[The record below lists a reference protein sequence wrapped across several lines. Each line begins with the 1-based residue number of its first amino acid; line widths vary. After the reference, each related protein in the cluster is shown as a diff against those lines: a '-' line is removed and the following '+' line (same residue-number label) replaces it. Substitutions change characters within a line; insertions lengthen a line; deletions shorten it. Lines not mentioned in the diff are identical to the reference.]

1 MFTDEFYDFLYSWK
15 GFKNLEIPIFAQN
28 IHEMKKYSVATLL
41 ILLLI
46 ALCLLML
53 GRVHRRLVVSLNG
66 FHQHA
71 SSITIGSGNSGICFH
86 KVPEDFIKV
95 THQQGSFSWEV
106 NPRYLKADSLCYYK
120 VNGKNPNLHP
130 IGEGDS
136 IVVSVGKKTLSLNH
150 DQIEVALSGITSQY
164 VLLRNVL
171 DIVNNSQDQA
181 VRLKDDHGLKSFL
194 WRTRSQHLWGTSY
207 GDWQL
212 VILDCRTRLIGDSGE
227 IAYMDH
233 GTTLELTPNQADIFK
248 IQFFYIADYSY
259 QTNKADRHSLNID
272 GVNYQAKAML
282 STTEWTAGHALIK
295 PSAKEGL
302 DVFFPKAV
310 TYVED
315 LDTLRSFMKSSTNM
329 LTMMQMDGSFPV
341 ARNLYVP
348 HFSGAVSQ
356 YICNI
361 FLDNDSVMLRNGE
374 TTLKVKTGWNL
385 LPSLQKTTFRS
396 AQHEELFV
404 SCGIINYRFIL
415 SYLWLPLAIFLMI
428 ILVWP
433 WLTDTSKIVQ
443 RRGLNTRRND
453 LTPYFRTITFLA
465 FAYCVCKVMI
475 TFKLSYSFPY
485 FEELTGGITVSAA
498 LMLMLFFI
506 VSLILNRDFLTA
518 TLRNRQRAHR
528 HWIALGLSALGVL
541 LCYIAMRWMD
551 SNYNAPFLNAYLP
564 DDLYSINLLKW
575 QELSGMNDLHRSI
588 PYSLLFA
595 NLTAMVI
602 LFVMTLPV
610 VRDMKNPIEGWM
622 SRYYALVDKW
632 ASSLT
637 LGMGENTT
645 TVMEGTSHVL
655 LFLLKYALVPLLLV
669 FLVSLL
675 PGNFA
680 TAFITLF
687 LIIGMSWT
695 LSNITFKHGRIV
707 AFVEMIVVALLFVMA
722 AAVKADMGYTTNLFG
737 IFFAVILFYFMQE
750 RGGYDFGHQQ
760 ANRLE
765 RRWIPRL
772 IILSVILVF
781 SVPMLLSRLLD
792 TEKVAYSRA
801 TRRFNMY
808 SQFEKYRNSGYR
820 YALSD
825 TEFMTVM
832 VHYMY
837 NISGK
842 DPLSNEHHFL
852 HPSVSS
858 GQSPVVLND
867 VSLQGAF
874 FGAYGLLAYIVYFGL
889 LALLAWLVLTY
900 SFHEPS
906 GILHSQLRWR
916 VLAVL
921 MWVGTTLYLYIS
933 YLGQLPFTGRLN
945 PGFGVDSVGEMLETA
960 LLLSFMTATALK
972 IEKVNNKN
980 GY

>member
-1 MFTDEFYDFLYSWK
+1 
-15 GFKNLEIPIFAQN
+15 
-28 IHEMKKYSVATLL
+28 MKKYSIATLL

-53 GRVHRRLVVSLNG
+53 GRVHRRLVVSING

-86 KVPEDFIKV
+86 KVPEHFMKV

-106 NPRYLKADSLCYYK
+106 NPRYVKADSLCYYK

-136 IVVSVGKKTLSLNH
+136 IVVSVGKKTLSLTH
-150 DQIEVALSGITSQY
+150 DQIEDVLSGITSQY

-171 DIVNNSQDQA
+171 DIVSDHSA
-181 VRLKDDHGLKSFL
+181 LDVRPKDDHGLKSFL

-212 VILDCRTRLIGDSGE
+212 VILDRRTRLAGASGV
-227 IAYMDH
+227 IAYADH
-233 GTTLELTPNQADIFK
+233 GTTLELTPQQADIFK

-295 PSAKEGL
+295 PSAYNVVKGLKAREGL

-404 SCGIINYRFIL
+404 SCGLINYRFIL
-415 SYLWLPLAIFLMI
+415 SYLWLPLVIFLLI

-433 WLTDTSKIVQ
+433 WLTDTSKIVHC
-443 RRGLNTRRND
+443 RGLNTRRAD
-453 LTPYFRTITFLA
+453 LTPYFRTIAFLA
-465 FAYCVCKVMI
+465 FAWCVCKVMI
-475 TFKLSYSFPY
+475 AFKLSYTFPY
-485 FEELTGGITVSAA
+485 FEELTGVVTVSAA
-498 LMLMLFFI
+498 LMLMLFFV

-518 TLRNRQRAHR
+518 TLRNHQRSHR
-528 HWIALGLSALGVL
+528 HWIALGLSVVGVL

-564 DDLYSINLLKW
+564 DDLFSVNLFRW

-595 NLTAMVI
+595 NLSAMVI
-602 LFVMTLPV
+602 LFVMTLPGV
-610 VRDMKNPIEGWM
+610 STMKNPLEKWM

-632 ASSLT
+632 SPSPT
-637 LGMGENTT
+637 LLQGRGEKTT
-645 TVMEGTSHVL
+645 TAIEGASNVL
-655 LFLLKYALVPLLLV
+655 FFLLKYALVPLLLV

-737 IFFAVILFYFMQE
+737 IFFAVIFFYFMQE

-760 ANRLE
+760 ANKME

-772 IILSVILVF
+772 MILSVIFVF
-781 SVPMLLSRLLD
+781 SMPMLLSRLLD

-874 FGAYGLLAYIVYFGL
+874 FGAYGLLAYVVYFGL

-906 GILHSQLRWR
+906 GILHAQLRWR

-972 IEKVNNKN
+972 IEKVNIKN
-980 GY
+980 G

>member
-1 MFTDEFYDFLYSWK
+1 MLLL
-15 GFKNLEIPIFAQN
+15 NRIFAHK
-28 IHEMKKYSVATLL
+28 ILDEVKKYFISTLL
-41 ILLLI
+41 VLLLI
-46 ALCLLML
+46 AICLLML
-53 GRVHRRLVVSLNG
+53 GRVNRRLVVSVNG

-71 SSITIGSGNSGICFH
+71 STITVGSGNSGVCFY
-86 KVPEDFIKV
+86 KIPEDFMKV
-95 THQQGSFSWEV
+95 THEQGSFSWEV
-106 NPRYLKADSLCYYK
+106 NPKYLKADSLCYYK

-130 IGEGDS
+130 IGEADS
-136 IVVSVGKKTLSLNH
+136 IVVSVGKKTISLTLS
-150 DQIEVALSGITSQY
+150 QIEDELSGVTSQY

-171 DIVNNSQDQA
+171 DIVSDKSNLQE
-181 VRLKDDHGLKSFL
+181 RLKDDHGLKSFL
-194 WRTRSQHLWGTSY
+194 WRSRSQHVWGYSY

-212 VILDCRTRLIGDSGE
+212 VILDRRTRLTGASGD
-227 IAYMDH
+227 IAYVDH
-233 GTTLELTPNQADIFK
+233 GTTLELTPDQADIFK

-282 STTEWTAGHALIK
+282 STTEWTAGHVLIK

-310 TYVED
+310 TYVEE
-315 LDTLRSFMKSSTNM
+315 LDTLRTFMNSGTNM

-361 FLDNDSVMLRNGE
+361 FVDNDSVMLRNGE
-374 TTLKVKTGWNL
+374 TTLKVKTGWNV
-385 LPSLQKTTFRS
+385 LPSLQKTSLKS
-396 AQHEELFV
+396 AQNEELFI
-404 SCGIINYRFIL
+404 SCGLINYCFIL
-415 SYLWLPLAIFLMI
+415 SYLWLPLAIFLLI
-428 ILVWP
+428 YLAWP
-433 WLTDTSKIVQ
+433 WLTDTSDIVQ

-453 LTPYFRTITFLA
+453 LKSHFRIIALLA

-475 TFKLSYSFPY
+475 AFKLSYSFPY
-485 FEELTGGITVSAA
+485 FEELTGVVSVSAG

-518 TLRNRQRAHR
+518 ALRNHR
-528 HWIALGLSALGVL
+528 RPHREWIALGISAIGVL
-541 LCYIAMRWMD
+541 ICYLAMKRMD
-551 SNYNAPFLNAYLP
+551 GGFNASLLDAYLSS
-564 DDLYSINLLKW
+564 DLFSMNLLKW
-575 QELSGMNDLHRSI
+575 QDLSGMNDLHRSI

-595 NLTAMVI
+595 NLMAMVI
-602 LFVMTLPV
+602 LFVLTLPV
-610 VRDMKNPIEGWM
+610 VRDMKNPLERWM
-622 SRYYALVDKW
+622 QRYHAYVDKW
-632 ASSLT
+632 EQNAHQHKVLANYSS
-637 LGMGENTT
+637 
-645 TVMEGTSHVL
+645 VVHVVV
-655 LFLLKYALVPLLLV
+655 FLLKYALVPLVLV

-687 LIIGMSWT
+687 VIIGMSWT
-695 LSNITFKHGRIV
+695 LSNITFRYGRIV
-707 AFVEMIVVALLFVMA
+707 AFVEMITVVLLFVMA

-737 IFFAVILFYFMQE
+737 MFFAVILFYFMQE

-760 ANRLE
+760 ANKME

-772 IILSVILVF
+772 MILSVILVF
-781 SVPMLLSRLLD
+781 SMPMLLSRLLD

-837 NISGK
+837 NTSGK

-874 FGAYGLLAYIVYFGL
+874 FGAYGFLAYVVYFGL

-906 GILHSQLRWR
+906 GILHPQLRWR

-921 MWVGTTLYLYIS
+921 MWTGTTLYLYIS

-972 IEKVNNKN
+972 IERTSNLK
-980 GY
+980 

>member
-1 MFTDEFYDFLYSWK
+1 
-15 GFKNLEIPIFAQN
+15 
-28 IHEMKKYSVATLL
+28 MKKYSVATLL
-41 ILLLI
+41 ILVLI
-46 ALCLLML
+46 VLCLLML
-53 GRVHRRLVVSLNG
+53 GRVHRRLVVSING

-71 SSITIGSGNSGICFH
+71 STITVGSGNSGICFH
-86 KVPEDFIKV
+86 KIPEHFMKV
-95 THQQGSFSWEV
+95 TYEEGAFSWEV
-106 NPRYLKADSLCYYK
+106 NPKYVKADSLCYYK
-120 VNGKNPNLHP
+120 VNGRNPNLHL
-130 IGEGDS
+130 IGESDS
-136 IVVSVGKKTLSLNH
+136 IVVAVGNRNVSLNLSR
-150 DQIEVALSGITSQY
+150 IEDILDGVTSQY

-171 DIVNNSQDQA
+171 DIA
-181 VRLKDDHGLKSFL
+181 VEHREGQERLKDDHGLKSFL
-194 WRTRSQHLWGTSY
+194 WRSRNQHFWGTTY

-212 VILDCRTRLIGDSGE
+212 VILDRRTRLVGSGGE
-227 IAYMDH
+227 VAYADRGSTM
-233 GTTLELTPNQADIFK
+233 ELTPEQADRFK

-259 QTNKADRHSLNID
+259 QTNKADRHSLTID

-282 STTEWTAGHALIK
+282 SPTEWTAGHALIK
-295 PSAKEGL
+295 PSGREGL
-302 DVFFPKAV
+302 DVFFPKAI

-315 LDTLRSFMKSSTNM
+315 LDTLRSFMNSGTNM

-361 FLDNDSVMLRNGE
+361 FLDNDSVMLRNGG
-374 TTLKVKTGWNL
+374 TTLKVATGWKL
-385 LPSLQKTTFRS
+385 LPSLQKTSLRS
-396 AQHEELFV
+396 AQNEELFV
-404 SCGIINYRFIL
+404 NCGLINYRFIL
-415 SYLWLPLAIFLMI
+415 SYLWLPLVVFLLIF
-428 ILVWP
+428 VAWP
-433 WLTDTSKIVQ
+433 WLTDTSKIVHC
-443 RRGLNTRRND
+443 RGLNSRRGD
-453 LTPYFRTITFLA
+453 LTPHFRIIAFLA

-475 TFKLSYSFPY
+475 AFKLSFSFPY
-485 FEELTGGITVSAA
+485 FEELTGVISVSAA

-518 TLRNRQRAHR
+518 TLRNHQRAHR
-528 HWIALGLSALGVL
+528 HWTALGVAAAGVL
-541 LCYIAMRWMD
+541 ICYAALKWMD
-551 SNYNAPFLNAYLP
+551 GGFNASFLDAYLP
-564 DDLYSINLLKW
+564 GDLFSMNILKW

-595 NLTAMVI
+595 NVVAIVM
-602 LFVMTLPV
+602 LFVMTLPAFS
-610 VRDMKNPIEGWM
+610 DMKNPGEQWLQRFHGKVDQWEQRAMQQPGIE
-622 SRYYALVDKW
+622 RYAPVVNVLV
-632 ASSLT
+632 
-637 LGMGENTT
+637 
-645 TVMEGTSHVL
+645 
-655 LFLLKYALVPLLLV
+655 FLLKYALVPLVLV
-669 FLVSLL
+669 FMVSLL

-695 LSNITFKHGRIV
+695 LSNITFHHGRIV
-707 AFVEMIVVALLFVMA
+707 AFVEMILVALLFVA
-722 AAVKADMGYTTNLFG
+722 AASVKADMGYTTNLFG

-760 ANRLE
+760 ANKME
-765 RRWIPRL
+765 KRWIPRL
-772 IILSVILVF
+772 MVVSVLLVF
-781 SVPMLLSRLLD
+781 SMPMLLSSLLD

-837 NISGK
+837 NVSGK

-874 FGAYGLLAYIVYFGL
+874 FGAYGLLAYVVYFGL

-900 SFHEPS
+900 SMHEPS
-906 GILHSQLRWR
+906 GLLHAQLRWR

-960 LLLSFMTATALK
+960 LLLAFMTATALK
-972 IEKVNNKN
+972 FRGEK
-980 GY
+980 

>member
-1 MFTDEFYDFLYSWK
+1 M
-15 GFKNLEIPIFAQN
+15 EIPIFAQN
-28 IHEMKKYSVATLL
+28 IHEMKKYSVARLL

-53 GRVHRRLVVSLNG
+53 GRVHRRLVVSING

-86 KVPEDFIKV
+86 KVPEDFMKV

-136 IVVSVGKKTLSLNH
+136 IVVSVGKKTLSLSH
-150 DQIEVALSGITSQY
+150 DQIENALSGITSQY

-171 DIVNNSQDQA
+171 DIVNKSQDQA

-259 QTNKADRHSLNID
+259 QTNKADRQSLTID

-282 STTEWTAGHALIK
+282 NATEWTAGHALIK
-295 PSAKEGL
+295 PSGREGL
-302 DVFFPKAV
+302 DVFFPKAI

-315 LDTLRSFMKSSTNM
+315 LDTLRKFMNSGTNM

-361 FLDNDSVMLRNGE
+361 FLDSDSVTLRNGG
-374 TTLKVKTGWNL
+374 TTLKVGTGWKL
-385 LPSLQKTTFRS
+385 LPSLQKTSLRS
-396 AQHEELFV
+396 AQNEELFV
-404 SCGIINYRFIL
+404 SCGLINYRFIL
-415 SYLWLPLAIFLMI
+415 SYLWLPLVVFLLIFTA
-428 ILVWP
+428 WP
-433 WLTDTSKIVQ
+433 WLTDTLKIVHC
-443 RRGLNTRRND
+443 RGLNSRRGD
-453 LTPYFRTITFLA
+453 LTPHFRIIAFLA

-475 TFKLSYSFPY
+475 AFKLSYSFPY
-485 FEELTGGITVSAA
+485 FEELTGVISVSAA
-498 LMLMLFFI
+498 LMLMLFFT
-506 VSLILNRDFLTA
+506 VALILNRDFLTA

-528 HWIALGLSALGVL
+528 HWAAMGVAAGGVL
-541 LCYIAMRWMD
+541 LCFAALKWMD
-551 SNYNAPFLNAYLP
+551 GGFNASFLDAYLP
-564 DDLYSINLLKW
+564 GDLFSMNIMKW

-595 NLTAMVI
+595 NVVAIVM
-602 LFVMTLPV
+602 LFVMTLPAFSE
-610 VRDMKNPIEGWM
+610 MKNPGEQWM
-622 SRYYALVDKW
+622 QRLYKKADQWEQQAMQQPGVAHYAPVVYVLV
-632 ASSLT
+632 
-637 LGMGENTT
+637 
-645 TVMEGTSHVL
+645 
-655 LFLLKYALVPLLLV
+655 FLLKYALVPLVLV

-695 LSNITFKHGRIV
+695 LSNINFHHGRIV
-707 AFVEMIVVALLFVMA
+707 AFVEMMLVALLFVA
-722 AAVKADMGYTTNLFG
+722 AASLKADMGYTTNLFG

-760 ANRLE
+760 ANKME
-765 RRWIPRL
+765 KRWIPRL
-772 IILSVILVF
+772 MVVSVLLVF
-781 SVPMLLSRLLD
+781 SMPMLLSSLLD

-837 NISGK
+837 NVSGK

-874 FGAYGLLAYIVYFGL
+874 FGAYGLLAYVVYFGL

-900 SFHEPS
+900 SMHEPS
-906 GILHSQLRWR
+906 GLLHAQLRWR

-960 LLLSFMTATALK
+960 LLLAFMTATALK
-972 IEKVNNKN
+972 FRSDKRGVINDK
-980 GY
+980 

>member
-1 MFTDEFYDFLYSWK
+1 
-15 GFKNLEIPIFAQN
+15 
-28 IHEMKKYSVATLL
+28 MKKYSVATLL
-41 ILLLI
+41 ILVLI
-46 ALCLLML
+46 VLCLLML
-53 GRVHRRLVVSLNG
+53 GRVHRRLVVSING

-71 SSITIGSGNSGICFH
+71 ATITVGSGNSGICFH
-86 KVPEDFIKV
+86 KIPEHFMKV
-95 THQQGSFSWEV
+95 TYEEGAFSWEV
-106 NPRYLKADSLCYYK
+106 NPKYVKADSLCYYK
-120 VNGKNPNLHP
+120 VNGRNPNLHP
-130 IGEGDS
+130 IGEADS
-136 IVVSVGKKTLSLNH
+136 IVVAVGKRNVSLNLNR
-150 DQIEVALSGITSQY
+150 IEDILDGVTSQY

-171 DIVNNSQDQA
+171 DIA
-181 VRLKDDHGLKSFL
+181 VEHREGQQRLKDDHGLKSFL
-194 WRTRSQHLWGTSY
+194 WRSRSQHFWGTTY

-212 VILDCRTRLIGDSGE
+212 VILDRRTRLIGSGGE
-227 IAYMDH
+227 VAYAERGSTM
-233 GTTLELTPNQADIFK
+233 ELTPEQANCFK

-259 QTNKADRHSLNID
+259 QTNKADRQSLTID

-282 STTEWTAGHALIK
+282 NATEWTAGHALIK
-295 PSAKEGL
+295 PSGREGL
-302 DVFFPKAV
+302 DVFFPKAI

-315 LDTLRSFMKSSTNM
+315 LDTLRKFMNSGTNM

-361 FLDNDSVMLRNGE
+361 FLDSDSVTLRNGG
-374 TTLKVKTGWNL
+374 TTLTVGTGWKL
-385 LPSLQKTTFRS
+385 LPSLQKTSLRS
-396 AQHEELFV
+396 AQNEELFV
-404 SCGIINYRFIL
+404 SCGLINYRFIL
-415 SYLWLPLAIFLMI
+415 SYLWLPLVVFLLIFGE
-428 ILVWP
+428 WP
-433 WLTDTSKIVQ
+433 WLTDTSKIVHC
-443 RRGLNTRRND
+443 RGLNSRRGD
-453 LTPYFRTITFLA
+453 LTPHFRIIAFLA

-475 TFKLSYSFPY
+475 AFKLSYSFPY
-485 FEELTGGITVSAA
+485 FEELTGVISVSAA
-498 LMLMLFFI
+498 LMLMLFFT
-506 VSLILNRDFLTA
+506 VALILNRDFLTA

-528 HWIALGLSALGVL
+528 HWAAMGVAAGGVL
-541 LCYIAMRWMD
+541 LCYAALKWMD
-551 SNYNAPFLNAYLP
+551 GGFNASFLDAYLP
-564 DDLYSINLLKW
+564 GDLFSMNILKW

-595 NLTAMVI
+595 NVVAIVM
-602 LFVMTLPV
+602 LFVMTLPAFSE
-610 VRDMKNPIEGWM
+610 MKNPGEQWM
-622 SRYYALVDKW
+622 QQLYKKADQWEQQAMQQPGIARYAPVVYVLV
-632 ASSLT
+632 
-637 LGMGENTT
+637 
-645 TVMEGTSHVL
+645 
-655 LFLLKYALVPLLLV
+655 FLLKYALVPLVLV

-695 LSNITFKHGRIV
+695 LSNITFHHGRIV
-707 AFVEMIVVALLFVMA
+707 AFVEMMLVALLFVA
-722 AAVKADMGYTTNLFG
+722 AASLKADMGYTTNLFG

-760 ANRLE
+760 ANKME
-765 RRWIPRL
+765 KRWIPRL
-772 IILSVILVF
+772 MVVSVLLVF
-781 SVPMLLSRLLD
+781 SMPMLLSSLLD

-837 NISGK
+837 NVSGK

-874 FGAYGLLAYIVYFGL
+874 FGAYGLLAYVVYFGL

-900 SFHEPS
+900 SMHEPS
-906 GILHSQLRWR
+906 GLLHAQLRWR

-960 LLLSFMTATALK
+960 LLLAFMTATALK
-972 IEKVNNKN
+972 FRSDKRGVINDK
-980 GY
+980 